1 MPCDSSP
8 VIDSLIKNIDQ
19 LSNDS
24 VRSQVTLFCSTLN
37 QYIKDL
43 HIDSAPMFVDMDGED
58 VYFEWIFKDFRFGF
72 FFFANNEDSA
82 WGLTT
87 LNSEK
92 KVNGI
97 RLIHIFEDEW
107 LFNNIFFK

>member
-24 VRSQVTLFCSTLN
+24 VRLQVTLFCSTLN
-37 QYIKDL
+37 QYIRDL

-72 FFFANNEDSA
+72 FFFANNED
-82 WGLTT
+82 
-87 LNSEK
+87 
-92 KVNGI
+92 
-97 RLIHIFEDEW
+97 HIE
-107 LFNNIFFK
+107 L

>member
-1 MPCDSSP
+1 MMMSPGILDNCHQGIEPSHHLSRSDSYMPCDSSP

-24 VRSQVTLFCSTLN
+24 VRLQVTLFCSTLN
-37 QYIKDL
+37 QYIRDL

-72 FFFANNEDSA
+72 FFFANNED
-82 WGLTT
+82 
-87 LNSEK
+87 
-92 KVNGI
+92 
-97 RLIHIFEDEW
+97 HIE
-107 LFNNIFFK
+107 L